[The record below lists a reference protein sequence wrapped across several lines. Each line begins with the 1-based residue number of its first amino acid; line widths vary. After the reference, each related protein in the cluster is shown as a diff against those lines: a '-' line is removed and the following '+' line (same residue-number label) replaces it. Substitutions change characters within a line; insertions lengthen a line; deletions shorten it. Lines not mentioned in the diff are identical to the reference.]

1 MSHTDPRANGVNVN
15 RIFTWAFVCL
25 FAFLYSCP
33 GFAEI
38 SLNKTRLIIT
48 EAEKEGNLRIL
59 NEGKT
64 PVLIQVWVDQGNA
77 SEAPE
82 KIKVPFVVTS
92 PMFRLDSGTAQR
104 IRILF
109 TGDSSSLSG
118 TSESVFWLNIQEIPS
133 KTLRDEDGNKIQI
146 AFRTRIKV
154 FYRPKPIP
162 AQTDDFH
169 RSIRFRLTSEGA
181 ESQLWAENPSP
192 IHVTLLHLSLIGEQ
206 GEVLA
211 PRIALEQG
219 MVTPEGS
226 LQIPL
231 GNLSEK
237 AKNSLAIVF
246 TYLNDFGD
254 PEKMQFTLPQ

>member
-1 MSHTDPRANGVNVN
+1 MSHTDPRVNYVNVN
-15 RIFTWAFVCL
+15 RIFTWAFVFL
-25 FAFLYSCP
+25 FTFLCSCP
-33 GFAEI
+33 VSAEI
-38 SLNKTRLIIT
+38 SLDKTRLIIT

-64 PVLIQVWVDQGNA
+64 PVLIQIWVDRGNA

-92 PMFRLDSGTAQR
+92 PLFRLDLGTAQR
-104 IRILF
+104 IRIIF

-133 KTLRDEDGNKIQI
+133 NTLRDEDDNQIQI

-154 FYRPKPIP
+154 FYRPKLIP

-169 RSIRFRLTSEGA
+169 RGIHFKLTTEGA
-181 ESQLWAENPSP
+181 QSQLWVENPSP

-219 MVTPEGS
+219 MVAPDGS

-231 GNLSEK
+231 GNFSEK
-237 AKNSLAIVF
+237 AEKSRAIAF

-254 PEKMQFTLPQ
+254 PETMQFTLPK